1 MSLYYCSV
9 DDKRIK
15 KIIKSSANLR
25 DRATILGK
33 KLTEDCSNIEWVYN
47 PLDYAWDIHKKYIEL
62 YGGLGAKTVILGM
75 NPGHGMGNTGIPFGC
90 PEQVNKYLKIKD
102 IKIKK
107 IKKMHPKRTI
117 YGLKCD
123 KPEISGRRIW
133 GLVKD
138 IYGEPRNAF
147 TKIYVMNHFPL
158 WMFDKKGRN
167 ITPDKLPLAASK
179 TILELCDSTVL
190 EIINAL
196 EAEKVIAVGNYAEKR
211 INKIISKK
219 NLSNLELKK
228 IPHPSP
234 ANPLSNKEKG
244 AIWREM
250 ATAVMP

>member
-1 MSLYYCSV
+1 MNNKCV
-9 DDKRIK
+9 E

-25 DRATILGK
+25 NKATELGK
-33 KLTEDCSNIEWVYN
+33 KLTKDCSNIEWAYN

-107 IKKMHPKRTI
+107 LEKMHPKRI
-117 YGLKCD
+117 VNGLECD

-138 IYGEPRNAF
+138 IYGQPRNAF
-147 TKIYVMNHFPL
+147 SKIYVINHFPL

-167 ITPDKLPLAASK
+167 ITPDKLPIVASK
-179 TILELCDSTVL
+179 TILEQCDSTVL

-196 EAEKVIAVGNYAEKR
+196 EANKVIAVGNYAEKR
-211 INKIISKK
+211 IKKIISKK
-219 NLSNLELKK
+219 NLPNLQIKK

-234 ANPLSNKEKG
+234 ANPFSNKEKG
-244 AIWREM
+244 AVWRKM
-250 ATAVMP
+250 VTAVMP

>member
-1 MSLYYCSV
+1 MNN
-9 DDKRIK
+9 KRVE
-15 KIIKSSANLR
+15 KIIDASANLR
-25 DRATILGK
+25 NKATELGK
-33 KLTEDCSNIEWVYN
+33 KLTKDCSNIEWAYN

-62 YGGLGAKTVILGM
+62 YGGLGAKTIILGM

-107 IKKMHPKRTI
+107 LEKMHPKRI
-117 YGLKCD
+117 VNGLECD

-138 IYGEPRNAF
+138 IYGQPRNAF
-147 TKIYVMNHFPL
+147 SKIYVINHFPL

-167 ITPDKLPLAASK
+167 ITPDKLPIVASK
-179 TILELCDSTVL
+179 TMLEQCDSTVL

-196 EAEKVIAVGNYAEKR
+196 EANKVIAVGNYAEKR
-211 INKIISKK
+211 IKKIISKK
-219 NLSNLELKK
+219 NLPNLQIKK

-234 ANPLSNKEKG
+234 ANPFSNKEKG
-244 AIWREM
+244 AIWRKM
-250 ATAVMP
+250 VTAVMP

>member
-1 MSLYYCSV
+1 MNNKCV
-9 DDKRIK
+9 E

-25 DRATILGK
+25 NKATELGK
-33 KLTEDCSNIEWVYN
+33 KLTKDCSNIEWAYN

-107 IKKMHPKRTI
+107 LEKMHPKRI
-117 YGLKCD
+117 VNGLECD

-138 IYGEPRNAF
+138 IYGQPRNAF
-147 TKIYVMNHFPL
+147 SKIYVINHFPL

-167 ITPDKLPLAASK
+167 ITPDKLPIVASK
-179 TILELCDSTVL
+179 TMLEQCDSTVL

-196 EAEKVIAVGNYAEKR
+196 EANKVIAVGNYAEKR
-211 INKIISKK
+211 IKKIISKK
-219 NLSNLELKK
+219 NLPNLQIKK

-234 ANPLSNKEKG
+234 ANPFSNKEKG
-244 AIWREM
+244 AVWRKM
-250 ATAVMP
+250 VTAVMP

>member
-1 MSLYYCSV
+1 MNNKCV
-9 DDKRIK
+9 E

-25 DRATILGK
+25 NKATELGK
-33 KLTEDCSNIEWVYN
+33 KLTKDCSNIEWAYN

-107 IKKMHPKRTI
+107 LEKMHPKRI
-117 YGLKCD
+117 VNGLECD

-138 IYGEPRNAF
+138 IYGQPRNAF
-147 TKIYVMNHFPL
+147 SKIYVINHFPL

-167 ITPDKLPLAASK
+167 ITPDKLPIVASK
-179 TILELCDSTVL
+179 TMLEQCDSTVL

-196 EAEKVIAVGNYAEKR
+196 EANKVIAVGNYAEKR
-211 INKIISKK
+211 IKKIISKK
-219 NLSNLELKK
+219 NIPNLQIKK

-234 ANPLSNKEKG
+234 ANPFSNKEKG
-244 AIWREM
+244 AIWRKM
-250 ATAVMP
+250 VTAVMP

>member
-1 MSLYYCSV
+1 MSLYYYTV
-9 DDKRIK
+9 HDKRIK

-25 DRATILGK
+25 DRATTLGK
-33 KLTEDCSNIEWVYN
+33 KLIEDCSNIEWTYN

-107 IKKMHPKRTI
+107 IKKMHPKRTV
-117 YGLKCD
+117 YGLKCN

-211 INKIISKK
+211 IQKIIHEGKYST
-219 NLSNLELKK
+219 LEVKK

-244 AIWREM
+244 AIWRKIV
-250 ATAVMP
+250 TTVMP